1 MRLHAFAYAGAPP
14 QTLTLSAG
22 GRTCAP
28 DGTNA
33 GPLAL
38 PVPAGWQV
46 VECTLDRT
54 AWRSG
59 VNELE
64 LRFAY
69 AQRPID
75 VGAGGDLRPL
85 AAAVD
90 WVRVAVR

>member
-1 MRLHAFAYAGAPP
+1 MAI
-14 QTLTLSAG
+14 
-22 GRTCAP
+22 GRQR
-28 DGTNA
+28 
-33 GPLAL
+33 
-38 PVPAGWQV
+38 V
-46 VECTLDRT
+46 
-54 AWRSG
+54 
-59 VNELE
+59 E